1 MRCIDGV
8 VALWDVRAARCAAK
22 FANHTN
28 RREPNV
34 GCAFSPCLRYVAC
47 GSEDRAAYIYDVRT
61 GTQVAKLPGHGDVV
75 SGVAFNPIHPQF
87 ASVSYDGTA
96 RFYAED
102 AR

>member
-1 MRCIDGV
+1 MFTCKD
-8 VALWDVRAARCAAK
+8 
-22 FANHTN
+22 
-28 RREPNV
+28 
-34 GCAFSPCLRYVAC
+34 
-47 GSEDRAAYIYDVRT
+47 DVRT

>member
-1 MRCIDGV
+1 MALRCSLVRTGILLLV
-8 VALWDVRAARCAAK
+8 VA
-22 FANHTN
+22 
-28 RREPNV
+28 
-34 GCAFSPCLRYVAC
+34 AC

-61 GTQVAKLPGHGDVV
+61 GTQVKKLPGHGDVV

-102 AR
+102 TR

>member
-1 MRCIDGV
+1 MQ
-8 VALWDVRAARCAAK
+8 RAARCAAK